1 MILALLKLFKRYGLK
16 ILMSDSLKFRCMNVH
31 SNISPNAKVDFD
43 LRGSIR
49 MASGVKIGD
58 YTLLGVCSQDKENPN
73 SFLEIGE
80 GTFVGEFNNI
90 RATGGSIMIGKHCNI
105 SQHCSLVASNH
116 SIVKDKYISEQP
128 WDETKTG
135 IVLGDDVWIGANSVV
150 LPGVTIG
157 RGAVIGAGSVVTK
170 DIPEYAI
177 AVGNPA
183 KVIKYRE

>member
-1 MILALLKLFKRYGLK
+1 MIYDILRLIKRHGLK
-16 ILMSDSLKFRCMNVH
+16 ILLNDSLRFRCQNVN
-31 SNISPNAKVDFD
+31 SNISPSAKIDFD
-43 LRGSIR
+43 LIGSIR
-49 MASGVKIGD
+49 LASGVKIGD
-58 YTLLGVCSQDKENPN
+58 YTLLGVCSQDKEKPN

-90 RATGGSIMIGKHCNI
+90 RATGGRIVIGKYCNI

-116 SIVKDKYISEQP
+116 SIAKDKYISEQP

-157 RGAVIGAGSVVTK
+157 RGVVIGAGSVVTK

>member
-1 MILALLKLFKRYGLK
+1 MFRLLRILKRYGVRSLFDGRLK
-16 ILMSDSLKFRCMNVH
+16 LRLRNIDSFLSMKSR
-31 SNISPNAKVDFD
+31 FD
-43 LRGSIR
+43 YDYIDDVQIG
-49 MASGVKIGD
+49 SGVLISD
-58 YTLLGVCSQDKENPN
+58 WCLIGVCNRDKKIRN
-73 SFLEIGE
+73 SRLIVGE
-80 GTFVGEFNNI
+80 GTFIGEFNNI
-90 RATGGSIMIGKHCNI
+90 RATGGEIKIGKYCNI

-116 SIVKDKYISEQP
+116 SIAKDKYISEQP
-128 WDETKTG
+128 WDETRTG